1 MEPLEHPEHL
11 QNLLAGYVLG
21 DLTPEEAVQVKQLLD
36 HKPELLSEL
45 NQLQSTLA
53 VLPLSLPVTSLP
65 QQLESRILQAAQSEG
80 STTTRS
86 SGKSISQIRRR
97 PWKWGLAVAAVII
110 AGLGIETYRLH
121 QQLAATQLDN
131 HRLHQQLTTA
141 QATLD
146 QIRKNELVTTRQE
159 LSRYQEAVN
168 LLRQP
173 NNRFLTLKGTSSTLQ
188 SSGSLVIVPT
198 KESAILVLR
207 DVASLPESKVYRLWA
222 LVDGKKVICGDF
234 QPNAQGEVFLQLP
247 LARWGGTTKV
257 VVTIESD
264 KVVSETVGEMVI
276 TGS

>member
-1 MEPLEHPEHL
+1 MEPLEHPEQL

-36 HKPELLSEL
+36 HNPELLSEL

-80 STTTRS
+80 STTPRS
-86 SGKSISQIRRR
+86 SEKSVSQIRRR

-110 AGLGIETYRLH
+110 AGLGTETYRLH

-141 QATLD
+141 GATLD

-247 LARWGGTTKV
+247 LARWGGTTEV